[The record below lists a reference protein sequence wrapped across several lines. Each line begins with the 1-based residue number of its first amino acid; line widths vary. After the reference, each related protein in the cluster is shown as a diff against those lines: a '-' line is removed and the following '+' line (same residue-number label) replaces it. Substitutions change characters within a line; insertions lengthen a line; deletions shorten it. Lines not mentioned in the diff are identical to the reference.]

1 MKHNDLV
8 KLFEHA
14 ISIKSPGEVE
24 NAVNAT
30 YTMDQPEDFVP
41 YLKQLLASPWHFDH
55 EDIVSLLQ
63 RIAAPET
70 VDVLFKITTTKFE
83 YLDYND
89 SKPLARKCTW
99 ALADIGSNE
108 AKEAL
113 IELSKNQDPEI
124 AAFAQ
129 KRIDNW
135 EREASRKKH
144 VKPAP

>member
-14 ISIKSPGEVE
+14 IRIKAPGEVE
-24 NAVNAT
+24 DAVNAT
-30 YTMDQPEDFVP
+30 YTMDQPDDFVP
-41 YLKQLLASPWHFDH
+41 YLVQLLESPWHFDH
-55 EDIVSLLQ
+55 EDIASLLQ
-63 RIAAPET
+63 HIAAPET
-70 VDVLFKITTTKFE
+70 VDVLFKIATTKFE

-99 ALADIGSNE
+99 ALADIGSNK

-113 IELSKNQDPEI
+113 IELSKNQDSEI

-135 EREASRKKH
+135 ESEARRKKH
-144 VKPAP
+144 LNL